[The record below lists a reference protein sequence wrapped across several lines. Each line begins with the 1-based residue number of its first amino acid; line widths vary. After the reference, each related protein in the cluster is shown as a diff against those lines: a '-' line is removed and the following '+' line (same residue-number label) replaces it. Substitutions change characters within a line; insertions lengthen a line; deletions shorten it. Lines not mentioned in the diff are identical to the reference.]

1 MLKIPG
7 AGQLGW
13 IAAGLLGLWSGPA
26 AAQAAAPSH
35 AAPRPCFFIHEWQ
48 GWKSPSPTVLY
59 LRINRRD
66 VYRVD
71 LTSGSPS
78 LQRSDMHLIS
88 ESRGSD
94 IICSALDL
102 QLSLSDTQGFREPL
116 IVKALTRLNPEEVA
130 AIPRRSLP

>member
-7 AGQLGW
+7 VGQLGW
-13 IAAGLLGLWSGPA
+13 IAAGLLALWSGTA
-26 AAQAAAPSH
+26 AAEAAAPSH
-35 AAPRPCFFIHEWQ
+35 AVPRQCFFIREWQ

-71 LTSGSPS
+71 LASGSPN

-102 QLSLSDTQGFREPL
+102 QLSLSDTQGFRESL
-116 IVKALTRLNPEEVA
+116 IVRALTRLTAEEVA
-130 AIPRRSLP
+130 AIPHRSLP